1 MTYPIFAVEVVSD
14 ATLTWELIHSYD
26 PVLLRRAI
34 TRYTKSHLQQHGSYK
49 DILELND
56 KVNFF
61 LKLKKKKYNFF
72 FFWGTLFLRKLYLKN
87 FNIKNKDNKINM
99 KLVEWWNDCNFC
111 FVCSAYPW
119 LDLTLY
125 GRNSFFHRFSGNNLI

>member
-61 LKLKKKKYNFF
+61 FLRDFIFKK
-72 FFWGTLFLRKLYLKN
+72 TLFEKLQY
-87 FNIKNKDNKINM
+87 
-99 KLVEWWNDCNFC
+99 
-111 FVCSAYPW
+111 
-119 LDLTLY
+119 
-125 GRNSFFHRFSGNNLI
+125 